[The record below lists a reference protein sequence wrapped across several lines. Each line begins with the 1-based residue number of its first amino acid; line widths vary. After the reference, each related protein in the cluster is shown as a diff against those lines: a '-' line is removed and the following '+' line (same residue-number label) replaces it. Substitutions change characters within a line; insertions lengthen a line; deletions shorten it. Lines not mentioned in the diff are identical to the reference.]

1 MFVMT
6 TPTSAIAVNNKGWRN
21 WSGSVRCHPQQTLA
35 PRTLD
40 ELQQTVARISAAGGR
55 LRVAGAGHSVVP
67 LVENDAARQT
77 LDAIA
82 GVERIENNVASS
94 LGGTT
99 LKPLGHLLRGR
110 GYGMM
115 NLGDINKQALAGA
128 VSTGTHGT
136 GLGLGSI
143 STQVEAMTLV
153 MPDGSLR
160 ECSAG
165 KDPDLF
171 AAARVSMGALGV
183 ITRDRKS
190 TRLHSSH

>member
-1 MFVMT
+1 
-6 TPTSAIAVNNKGWRN
+6 
-21 WSGSVRCHPQQTLA
+21 
-35 PRTLD
+35 
-40 ELQQTVARISAAGGR
+40 
-55 LRVAGAGHSVVP
+55 
-67 LVENDAARQT
+67 
-77 LDAIA
+77 
-82 GVERIENNVASS
+82 
-94 LGGTT
+94 
-99 LKPLGHLLRGR
+99 
-110 GYGMM
+110 MM

-183 ITRDRKS
+183 IA
-190 TRLHSSH
+190 RLDVRLQPAYKLKLTKQPMALDECRARAPAPGRRSRNVQLYRSEGRRGGEACGRTCRCGG

>member
-1 MFVMT
+1 MRRRPPRPTRTDTLFPYT
-6 TPTSAIAVNNKGWRN
+6 TLFRSLVGTDA
-21 WSGSVRCHPQQTLA
+21 TL
-35 PRTLD
+35 L
-40 ELQQTVARISAAGGR
+40 
-55 LRVAGAGHSVVP
+55 
-67 LVENDAARQT
+67 T

-82 GVERIENNVASS
+82 GVERIENNVASI

-99 LKPLGHLLRGR
+99 LKPLGHLLRDR